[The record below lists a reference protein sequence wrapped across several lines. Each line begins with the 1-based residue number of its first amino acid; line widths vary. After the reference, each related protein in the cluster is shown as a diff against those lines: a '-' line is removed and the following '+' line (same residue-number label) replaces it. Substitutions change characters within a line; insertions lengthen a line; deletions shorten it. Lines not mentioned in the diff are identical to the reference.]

1 MIEHDIF
8 MIGQNFRILPAMIYS
23 MAPKHVLDLLL
34 KKSQLVSIVTIH
46 TKTVSK
52 PSILTQRDEL
62 QRRVYAWGLD
72 NSQALFIA
80 CSNDV
85 YLFQ

>member
-1 MIEHDIF
+1 
-8 MIGQNFRILPAMIYS
+8 MIYS

-62 QRRVYAWGLD
+62 QRRVDAWGLD
-72 NSQALFIA
+72 NSHTLFIA

-85 YLFQ
+85 CKYLFEIDEKPISDYA